1 MRVCLPVALIEPVA
15 VDAEEV
21 DGESLG
27 RADPGAGGYS
37 TLRWAFGVQ
46 QPLKAAQPAQRS
58 GGWIA
63 TASKGETASSGPRIS
78 RLPMIA
84 TRCGEACGTA

>member
-1 MRVCLPVALIEPVA
+1 MAKVSAVPIRVPAATL
-15 VDAEEV
+15 
-21 DGESLG
+21 
-27 RADPGAGGYS
+27 

-46 QPLKAAQPAQRS
+46 QPLKAAQPAPRS